1 MGSIPITQKA
11 KCSPNK
17 YNASL
22 VAGEAQTF
30 DRFQDASGSITN
42 QGGGGGAPIPPV
54 TKEKKKDDTVKD
66 GIILHIET
74 DDIPKTLAKI
84 KKAGGKVTKEKT
96 DIGNDFGFY
105 ALFEDNSGNLLG
117 IWSQK

>member
-17 YNASL
+17 YNANL

-30 DRFQDASGSITN
+30 DRFQDASGSITD

-66 GIILHIET
+66 DTVKDNTGTSTVVSLT
-74 DDIPKTLAKI
+74 DDKPNYFKSSSIISNFSTDAKLKDLSSELSI
-84 KKAGGKVTKEKT
+84 FNKK
-96 DIGNDFGFY
+96 
-105 ALFEDNSGNLLG
+105 LF
-117 IWSQK
+117 

>member
-17 YNASL
+17 YNANL

-30 DRFQDASGSITN
+30 NRFQDASGSITD

-66 GIILHIET
+66 NTGTSTVVSLT
-74 DDIPKTLAKI
+74 DDKPNYFKSSSIISNFSTDAKLKNLSSELSI
-84 KKAGGKVTKEKT
+84 FNKK
-96 DIGNDFGFY
+96 
-105 ALFEDNSGNLLG
+105 LF
-117 IWSQK
+117 

>member
-17 YNASL
+17 YNANL

-30 DRFQDASGSITN
+30 NRFQDASGSITD

-54 TKEKKKDDTVKD
+54 TKEKKKDDKVKD
-66 GIILHIET
+66 DTGISTVVSLT
-74 DDIPKTLAKI
+74 DDKPNYFKASGDFSNFSTDTELKDLKSKI
-84 KKAGGKVTKEKT
+84 STFNKKY
-96 DIGNDFGFY
+96 F
-105 ALFEDNSGNLLG
+105 
-117 IWSQK
+117 

>member
-30 DRFQDASGSITN
+30 NRFQDASGSITD

-54 TKEKKKDDTVKD
+54 TKEKKKDDTVI
-66 GIILHIET
+66 GNTGTSTVVSLT
-74 DDIPKTLAKI
+74 DDKPNYFKSSSIISNFSTDTELKDLKGKI
-84 KKAGGKVTKEKT
+84 STFNKKY
-96 DIGNDFGFY
+96 F
-105 ALFEDNSGNLLG
+105 
-117 IWSQK
+117 

>member
-17 YNASL
+17 YNANL

-30 DRFQDASGSITN
+30 NRFQDASGSITN

-54 TKEKKKDDTVKD
+54 TKEKKKDDKVKD
-66 GIILHIET
+66 DTGISTVVSLT
-74 DDIPKTLAKI
+74 DDKPNYFKASGDFSNFSTDTELKDLKSKI
-84 KKAGGKVTKEKT
+84 STFNKKY
-96 DIGNDFGFY
+96 F
-105 ALFEDNSGNLLG
+105 
-117 IWSQK
+117 